1 MKFLKGLLKCLF
13 WLLILAL
20 LVAPL
25 GLIYQISS
33 AEMLEYQTPTV
44 PDLRESAYGTVV
56 QARREDV
63 QEYVTVSGSFVSQS
77 FAYMDLTQRD
87 PSLIRWLVEEGDEIQ
102 QGQVL
107 GTYRGE
113 DVVSELSG
121 ILEERNTYNPENA
134 YLRVRL
140 LEPLLLECRIPDQ
153 TLKALKRTDAALT
166 TADGRDVRLEY
177 TALTKND
184 DGTTTVRLAIDGVD
198 YAYGQEQ
205 KELRLLTGRVYSQA
219 LVLEAKCVYQKE
231 PGENNPWYVRRVTKE
246 GYFVQERKVGIG
258 YSNGELI
265 CVTGVSEGDYF
276 DSGYKAIVEGGRG
289 P

>member
-33 AEMLEYQTPTV
+33 AEMLEYQTPTA

-63 QEYVTVSGSFVSQS
+63 LEYVTVSGNFVSQT

-113 DVVSELSG
+113 DVISEQSG

-140 LEPLLLECRIPDQ
+140 LEPLLLQCQVSDK
-153 TLKALKRTDAALT
+153 TLKAIKQAEATLT
-166 TADGRDVRLEY
+166 TEDGRNVILEY
-177 TALTKND
+177 AARTKND
-184 DGTTTVRLAIDGVD
+184 DGTTTVRLTIDGAD
-198 YAYGQEQ
+198 YAYGQVQ
-205 KELRLLTGRVYSQA
+205 KDLRLLTGRVYSQA
-219 LVLEAKCVYQKE
+219 LVLEAKCLYQKE
-231 PGENNPWYVRRVTKE
+231 AGENSPWFVRKVTKE
-246 GYFVQERKVGIG
+246 GYFVQELEVGTG

-276 DSGYKAIVEGGRG
+276 DSGYKAIAEGG
-289 P
+289 

>member
-33 AEMLEYQTPTV
+33 AEMLEYQTPTA

-63 QEYVTVSGSFVSQS
+63 LEYVTVSGNFISQT

-113 DVVSELSG
+113 DVISEQSG

-140 LEPLLLECRIPDQ
+140 LEPLLLQCQVSDK
-153 TLKALKRTDAALT
+153 TLKAIKQAEATLT
-166 TADGRDVRLEY
+166 TEDGRNVILEY
-177 TALTKND
+177 AARTKND
-184 DGTTTVRLAIDGVD
+184 DGTTTVRLTIDGAD
-198 YAYGQEQ
+198 YAYGQVQ
-205 KELRLLTGRVYSQA
+205 KDLRLLTGRVYSQA
-219 LVLEAKCVYQKE
+219 LVLEAKCLYQKE
-231 PGENNPWYVRRVTKE
+231 AGENSPWFVRKVTKD
-246 GYFVQERKVGIG
+246 GYFVQELEVGTG

-265 CVTGVSEGDYF
+265 CVTGVAEGDYF
-276 DSGYKAIVEGGRG
+276 DSGYKAIAEGG
-289 P
+289 

>member
-33 AEMLEYQTPTV
+33 AEMLEYQTPTA

-63 QEYVTVSGSFVSQS
+63 LEYVTVSGNFVSQT

-113 DVVSELSG
+113 DVISEQSG

-140 LEPLLLECRIPDQ
+140 LEPLLLQCQVSDK
-153 TLKALKRTDAALT
+153 TLKAIKQAEATLT
-166 TADGRDVRLEY
+166 TEDGRNVILEY
-177 TALTKND
+177 AARTKND
-184 DGTTTVRLAIDGVD
+184 DGTTTVRLTIDGAD
-198 YAYGQEQ
+198 YAYGQVQ
-205 KELRLLTGRVYSQA
+205 KDLRLLTGRVYSQA
-219 LVLEAKCVYQKE
+219 LVLEAKCLYQKE
-231 PGENNPWYVRRVTKE
+231 AGENSPWFVRKVTKE
-246 GYFVQERKVGIG
+246 GYFVQELEVGTG

-265 CVTGVSEGDYF
+265 CVTGVAEGDYF
-276 DSGYKAIVEGGRG
+276 DSGYKAIAEGG
-289 P
+289 

>member
-33 AEMLEYQTPTV
+33 AEMLEYQTPTA

-63 QEYVTVSGSFVSQS
+63 LEYVTVSGNFISQT

-113 DVVSELSG
+113 DVISEQSG

-140 LEPLLLECRIPDQ
+140 LEPLLLQCQVSDK
-153 TLKALKRTDAALT
+153 TLKAIKQAEATLT
-166 TADGRDVRLEY
+166 TEDGRNVILEY
-177 TALTKND
+177 AARTKND
-184 DGTTTVRLAIDGVD
+184 DGTTTVRLTIDGAD
-198 YAYGQEQ
+198 YAYGQVQ
-205 KELRLLTGRVYSQA
+205 KDLRLLTGRVYSQA
-219 LVLEAKCVYQKE
+219 LVLEAKCLYQKE
-231 PGENNPWYVRRVTKE
+231 AGENSPWFVRKVTKE
-246 GYFVQERKVGIG
+246 GYFVQELEVGTG

-265 CVTGVSEGDYF
+265 CVTGVAEGDYF
-276 DSGYKAIVEGGRG
+276 DSGYKAIAEGG
-289 P
+289 